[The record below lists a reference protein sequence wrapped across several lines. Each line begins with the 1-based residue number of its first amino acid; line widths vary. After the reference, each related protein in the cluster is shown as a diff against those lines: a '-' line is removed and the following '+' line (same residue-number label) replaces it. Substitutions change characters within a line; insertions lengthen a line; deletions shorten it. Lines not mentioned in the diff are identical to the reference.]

1 LVGYEN
7 RMLAREDFAND
18 RVDAGDI
25 GAGHEVTALY
35 EIVLAGSGAE
45 RLPPLRYGAQGT
57 APAAGTDATELAHLR
72 LRYKRPDEP
81 ESRLAERPVLRTA
94 IATAPPEPLRL
105 AARVAAFADALGGG
119 APLGDWDWGDIA
131 ASARAARGED
141 RWGLRAEFVELVERA
156 HRLVA
161 GDDAQPPRPAAI
173 AR

>member
-1 LVGYEN
+1 GYEN

-81 ESRLAERPVLRTA
+81 ESRLVQTPILRCA
-94 IATAPPEPLRL
+94 IAAAPSETLRCG
-105 AARVAAFADALGGG
+105 AGVAGVDEVLGGG
-119 APLGDWDWGDIA
+119 GRRGDWDGGDGA

-141 RWGLRAEFVELVERA
+141 GWGLLAEYGELVERA
-156 HRLVA
+156 GRLVA
-161 GDDAQPPRPAAI
+161 GGNAQPPRPAAI